1 MTAKDARDA
10 VLEANDRFYRAFRN
24 RDYDTMETLWQNGPD
39 ISVHHPGWP
48 GLSGWDDVMES
59 WYRILRIGTPPPIE
73 AHDPHVLVHGRT
85 AMVTCT
91 EDLGEGRLIATNTF
105 VLQDGHWRLTGHQ
118 ARPLP
123 DPPN

>member
-1 MTAKDARDA
+1 MTPIDDLYASALASDAQADWMRLYQVVA
-10 VLEANDRFYRAFRN
+10 
-24 RDYDTMETLWQNGPD
+24 
-39 ISVHHPGWP
+39 
-48 GLSGWDDVMES
+48 GLSLVVPLADAAGERLFPHEFM
-59 WYRILRIGTPPPIE
+59 YRILRSGTPPPIE